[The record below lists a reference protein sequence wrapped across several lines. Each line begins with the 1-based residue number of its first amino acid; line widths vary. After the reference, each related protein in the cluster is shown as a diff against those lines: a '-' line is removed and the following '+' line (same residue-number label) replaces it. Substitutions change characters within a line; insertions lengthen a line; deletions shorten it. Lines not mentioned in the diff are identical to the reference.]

1 MKMRIVGMGVK
12 KIFIQIMKN
21 NQWEQSHI
29 NRNEFENLMRNDFS
43 KYVAEYEENNTN
55 CDMADFFYYFGETD
69 AMLRKGEAY
78 IFQS

>member
-12 KIFIQIMKN
+12 KMFVQIMKN
-21 NQWEQSHI
+21 NTWEQSHI
-29 NRNEFENLMRNDFS
+29 NRNEFEDLMRNEFPS
-43 KYVAEYEENNTN
+43 YVAEYEGNNTN
-55 CDMADFFYYFGETD
+55 CDIADFFYHYGETD

>member
-12 KIFIQIMKN
+12 KVFVQIMKN
-21 NQWEQSHI
+21 NKWEQSHI
-29 NRNEFENLMRNDFS
+29 NRNEFEDLMINDFP

-55 CDMADFFYYFGETD
+55 CDMADFFYHYGETD

>member
-12 KIFIQIMKN
+12 KMFVQIMKN
-21 NQWEQSHI
+21 NTWEQSHI
-29 NRNEFENLMRNDFS
+29 NKNEFENLMINNFPN
-43 KYVAEYEENNTN
+43 YVAEYEKNSTN
-55 CDMADFFYYFGETD
+55 CDMVDFFYHYGETD

>member
-29 NRNEFENLMRNDFS
+29 NRDEFENLMRNEFP
-43 KYVAEYEENNTN
+43 KYVAEYEKNNTN
-55 CDMADFFYYFGETD
+55 CNMADFFYHHGETD

>member
-21 NQWEQSHI
+21 NEWEQKHI
-29 NRNEFENLMRNDFS
+29 NKNEFENLMRNEFP
-43 KYVAEYEENNTN
+43 KYMAEYEENNTN
-55 CDMADFFYYFGETD
+55 GDIADFFYHYGETD